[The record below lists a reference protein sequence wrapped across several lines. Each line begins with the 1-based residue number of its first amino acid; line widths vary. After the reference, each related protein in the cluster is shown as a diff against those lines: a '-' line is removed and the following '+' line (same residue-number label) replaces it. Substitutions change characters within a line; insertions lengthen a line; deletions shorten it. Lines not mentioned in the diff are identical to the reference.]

1 MFLFVRERA
10 AFTALEGRFPFLDLR
25 FPFETFAHI
34 LSPFGYQAIDAG
46 VYF

>member
-1 MFLFVRERA
+1 MFLFVCERT
-10 AFTALEGRFPFLDLR
+10 AFMALERCFPFLDLR

-34 LSPFGYQAIDAG
+34 SCPFGSQATQVK